1 MIAATHFL
9 RLLGATLAVALPAAA
24 FAVPEPAPATPAY
37 PGRVTLSVDLTD
49 TGHRVFRVHEQIPV
63 APGPLTLWYPEWLPG
78 NHGPRGP
85 IDALTGLVVR
95 SAGVRIEWTR
105 DPLDVYA
112 FNLTVPAGAT
122 QLDLEFQYASPAV
135 KEQGRFVATPDIVG
149 LQWNAVALYP
159 KGYDA
164 RLIEIAPSVTLP
176 AGWQFGSALETLAR
190 NGDTVTFEPVSFETL
205 VDSPLFAGHHFARI
219 DLAPG
224 AKVPVMLSIVA
235 DRPENLA
242 VKPEQID
249 AHRKLVKEALALYGS
264 QHYDH
269 YDFLLSLS
277 DNFSGIGLEHHRSS
291 ENGVKPEYFTEWDKQ
306 AVSRS
311 LLPHEYTHSWNGK
324 FRRPADLWTPNFNV
338 PMQDSGLW
346 VYEGMTQ
353 YWGQVLSARS
363 GLWKP
368 EFTRDSLAAIAA
380 SLDRGRPGR
389 AWRALQDTTH
399 QPIITA
405 RRPLS
410 YTSWQ
415 RTEDYYNEGLLVWLD
430 ADTQIRELSKG
441 RRSLDDFAKAFF
453 GIADGSYAV
462 DTYTFDD
469 LVATLESVQPYDWR
483 GFLRARLDGRGLDGK
498 SGAPLDGLT
507 RGGWKL
513 VYTDTPSDFSKGVEE
528 LREIKDHSYSLG
540 IVVGKSGELADVLWD
555 SPAFNAGLAKGM
567 TLVAVNGL
575 AYKPEFLKDAI
586 AASMTGTAPI
596 ELLVKNYD
604 QYRSVKVDYHG
615 GLQYP
620 HLERADGTPDRLS
633 AILAPKSAP
642 KAAAVQR

>member
-1 MIAATHFL
+1 LKRF
-9 RLLGATLAVALPAAA
+9 RLVCTAAA
-24 FAVPEPAPATPAY
+24 LAAAPLFAAEQPAPTTPAY
-37 PGRVTLSVDLTD
+37 PGVIAISVDLTD
-49 TGHRVFRVHEQIPV
+49 TDHRVFRVKETIPV
-63 APGPLTLWYPEWLPG
+63 SPGPMTLWYPEWLPG

-85 IDALTGLVVR
+85 IDSLTGLIL
-95 SAGVRIEWTR
+95 SAGGQHLEWLR

-112 FNLTVPAGAT
+112 FNFTVPAGVT
-122 QLDLEFQYASPAV
+122 QLDVDFQYASPVV
-135 KEQGRFVATPDIVG
+135 KDQGRQVATPDIVG

-164 RLIEIAPSVTLP
+164 RLIQFAPSITLP
-176 AGWQFGSALETLAR
+176 AGWQFGGALETAAR
-190 NGDTVTFEPVSFETL
+190 VGDTVSFKPVTFETL
-205 VDSPLFAGHHFARI
+205 VDSPLFASHNFKRI

-224 AKVPVMLSIVA
+224 AKTPVFLDLVA
-235 DRPENLA
+235 DRPENLEI
-242 VKPEQID
+242 KPEQLA
-249 AHRKLVKEALALYGS
+249 AHRKLVKEAVTLYGS

-269 YDFLLSLS
+269 YDFLLALS

-291 ENGVKPEYFTEWDKQ
+291 ENGQEPGYFTDWDKQ
-306 AVSRS
+306 AVGRS

-363 GLWKP
+363 GLWTP
-368 EFTRDSLAAIAA
+368 ELTRDSLAAIAA

-389 AWRALQDTTH
+389 SWRALLDTTN

-415 RTEDYYNEGLLVWLD
+415 RTEDYYNEGLLIWLD
-430 ADTQIRELSKG
+430 ADTKIRELSHGK
-441 RRSLDDFAKAFF
+441 RSLDDFAKAFL
-453 GIADGSYAV
+453 GIKDGSYAPEV
-462 DTYTFDD
+462 YDFDE
-469 LVATLESVQPYDWR
+469 LVSVLNSVEPYDWR
-483 GFLRARLDGRGLDGK
+483 SFLRARLDGHGLDGK
-498 SGAPLDGLT
+498 GGAPLDGLT

-513 VYTDTPSDFSKGVEE
+513 VYTDKPSDFTKGSEE
-528 LREIKDHSYSLG
+528 SRKIKDHSYSLG
-540 IVVGKSGELADVLWD
+540 IVIGKDGELTDVVWD
-555 SPAFNAGLAKGM
+555 SPAFNAGVAKGM
-567 TLVAVNGL
+567 TLVAVNGR

-586 AASMTGTAPI
+586 IAGKDGTPI
-596 ELLVKNYD
+596 ELLLKNYD
-604 QYRSVKVDYHG
+604 LYRSVKIDYRG

-620 HLERADGTPDRLS
+620 HLERIDGTPDRLDE
-633 AILAPKSAP
+633 ILKS
-642 KAAAVQR
+642 RS